1 MHDTD
6 KFQLKFTM
14 PQGAGDADAVEVGYL
29 TMVTKYLLGGVFD
42 VFSHSPSVNSI
53 GGYPLADEQESK
65 PGKDTDAKNTAAKDD
80 TDALVQ
86 GVINSAAP
94 VIVFKTSFSSEVKV
108 EDTAEDI
115 VDPGPF
121 KVERG
126 PSLRHQ
132 NSKAI
137 ELEFVPPRSL
147 VNDEASASASAQ
159 DSVALL
165 LEHGSSLAASAPIDE
180 SSASDKNDS
189 SLVASASA
197 SASTSA
203 NDSSK
208 ADPMG
213 ESQGKFRAAAKQAF
227 DPPVPVDT
235 FRISSPATATKV
247 KINSLGDD
255 VNGNGSKN
263 PIGLSQAEVDIMVS
277 ALLVA
282 IHFVVYPAL
291 RSVRFLDCFCMFALK
306 GV

>member
-1 MHDTD
+1 M
-6 KFQLKFTM
+6 Q
-14 PQGAGDADAVEVGYL
+14 QGAGDADAVEVGYL
-29 TMVTKYLLGGVFD
+29 TMVTKFLLGGVFD
-42 VFSHSPSVNSI
+42 VFSHSPSVNGI
-53 GGYPLADEQESK
+53 GGYPLADKQESK

-147 VNDEASASASAQ
+147 VNDEASASAQ
-159 DSVALL
+159 DSVSLL

-189 SLVASASA
+189 SLASA
-197 SASTSA
+197 SAST
-203 NDSSK
+203 NESSK
-208 ADPMG
+208 ADPKG
-213 ESQGKFRAAAKQAF
+213 ESQGEFRAAKQAF

-263 PIGLSQAEVDIMVS
+263 PLGLSQAEVDIMVS

-282 IHFVVYPAL
+282 IHFVLYLAYCGPFVSLIA
-291 RSVRFLDCFCMFALK
+291 FACLH
-306 GV
+306 